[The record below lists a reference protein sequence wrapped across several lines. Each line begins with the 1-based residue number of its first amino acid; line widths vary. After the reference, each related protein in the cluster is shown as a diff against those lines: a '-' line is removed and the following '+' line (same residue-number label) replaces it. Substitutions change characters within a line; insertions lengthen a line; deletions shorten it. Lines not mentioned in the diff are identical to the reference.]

1 MAESIRKQL
10 VIKLLNEGKLSV
22 KEIAEKVDCTTGYI
36 YNIRCEVGL
45 RKLEAKKAAEVM
57 SKINSNID
65 SIVKPKAFSHNWQP
79 NWWQLL
85 ALASVTWAALYFIL
99 VVAMSF

>member
-22 KEIAEKVDCTTGYI
+22 KEIAEKVDCTKGYI
-36 YNIRCEVGL
+36 YNIRCELGL

-57 SKINSNID
+57 SKINSNIN
-65 SIVKPKAFSHNWQP
+65 SIVKPKVFSHNWQP
-79 NWWQLL
+79 NTFQIVVL
-85 ALASVTWAALYFIL
+85 AAAVWVVLYFIL

>member
-10 VIKLLNEGKLSV
+10 VIKLLEEGNLSV
-22 KEIAEKVDCTTGYI
+22 KEIADKADCTTGYI
-36 YNIRCEVGL
+36 YNIRCEMGL
-45 RKLEAKKAAEVM
+45 RKLEAKKAAEIM
-57 SKINSNID
+57 SNVNSKID

-79 NWWQLL
+79 NTFQIVVL
-85 ALASVTWAALYFIL
+85 AAAVWVVLYFIL

>member
-10 VIKLLNEGKLSV
+10 VIKMLNEGKLPIKV
-22 KEIAEKVDCTTGYI
+22 IAEKADCTVGYI
-36 YNIRCEVGL
+36 YNIRCELGL

-79 NWWQLL
+79 NTFQIVVL
-85 ALASVTWAALYFIL
+85 AAAVWVVLYFIL

>member
-10 VIKLLNEGKLSV
+10 VIKLLNEGELSV
-22 KEIAEKVDCTTGYI
+22 KEVAEKADCTAGYI
-36 YNIRCEVGL
+36 YRIRCEMDL
-45 RKLEAKKAAEVM
+45 RKLEAKKAAEIM
-57 SKINSNID
+57 SKVNSNID

-79 NWWQLL
+79 NTFQIV
-85 ALASVTWAALYFIL
+85 ALAVAVWVVLYFIL

>member
-36 YNIRCEVGL
+36 YNIRCELGL

-79 NWWQLL
+79 NTFQIVVL
-85 ALASVTWAALYFIL
+85 AAAVWVVLYFLL